1 MASRWSCA
9 SSRVASGL
17 TFLSAMRA
25 APRETGSPLPM
36 SAITVMALSL
46 GRLAGDAGI
55 LGGRAV
61 ASLGRA
67 QTLDRVRPLGLQ
79 AVLLA
84 LGCDRLLDDRLGR
97 HPVAVHLGLVVE
109 VTVIFRRKVD
119 LLREH
124 LADVG
129 LVLLEADRVVDRLRQ
144 QFLRLAPHDVAQHV
158 AGDA

>member
-109 VTVIFRRKVD
+109 VTVILRQFADRHELRIFRRKVD

-144 QFLRLAPHDVAQHV
+144 QFLRL
-158 AGDA
+158 